1 MKVLGVFAC
10 ICVLIAATSA
20 QEPEELVGILEELN
34 QVVAEGLEEL
44 ATIDEDTGRRQA
56 RRAGGRRTFGLDL
69 FGGGGLEKHLLD
81 GISSDF
87 KTLGIDIDNAM
98 SGLRSAL
105 NTIGSWILPARRQ
118 LEDDGEPEGELI
130 SVLDEL
136 GETVTEV
143 LDTLLQIDLAGGESE
158 GRRQA
163 DPSEVDEVL
172 DNLGTAVQKR
182 LEQMLE
188 IPEIGEQVE
197 ETLDELV
204 ANPEEED
211 LEGPPDGR
219 RFFLKKLLSNVA
231 KSVFKAH
238 RRSIDEPKPRS
249 RRFLSPEKLEKVVR
263 AGLEALLNDS
273 EEESGENQIIHVV
286 YDDYNPNESD
296 EKRRQSENDMESATS
311 VEEELKKSYQQDGR
325 RFFLDKLFGDVAK
338 SVFKAH
344 RRSIDEPKPRSR
356 RFLFPH
362 KLFKMAKDS
371 LKALLEDSEES
382 GKEQIIHVVYDDY
395 NPNES
400 DEKRRQS
407 ENDRKGDVKE
417 RKSDEKSHRSRRD
430 SPPINETVQAILP
443 ILDERFPKVKRQTLP
458 TEETKDELTPL
469 PVEPSNVRDRRNA
482 VRRSV

>member
-118 LEDDGEPEGELI
+118 LE
-130 SVLDEL
+130 
-136 GETVTEV
+136 
-143 LDTLLQIDLAGGESE
+143 
-158 GRRQA
+158 